1 MGLSITFFFIF
12 SVFNPFSA
20 SNTVSGSDG
29 YEGEYAYYLVGG
41 DAQKFG
47 GAKISMKQ
55 ENKKFVPDIVSVST
69 NTTVTFP
76 NRDKVAHN
84 VYSVEGPMGFFDL
97 GVSTSDQEKTLQ
109 MTISKNGATKITC
122 AMHPI
127 MKAIIFTVPSKYSDA
142 TRNGSYEIKNVPSG
156 TYELMMMN
164 NKGLEKKLKT
174 IVVN

>member
-1 MGLSITFFFIF
+1 MSLSILFGFILLILDSF
-12 SVFNPFSA
+12 PA
-20 SNTVSGSDG
+20 TNTVSGTDG

-41 DAQKFG
+41 DAQKFSDV
-47 GAKISMKQ
+47 KTSIKQ
-55 ENKKFVPDIVSVST
+55 ENKKFVPDILSVST
-69 NTTVTFP
+69 NATVTFP

-109 MTISKNGATKITC
+109 MVISKNGATKITC

-142 TRNGSYEIKNVPSG
+142 SRNGRYEIKNVPSG
-156 TYELMMMN
+156 TYDLMMMN